1 MSTENAHASEAQQL
15 IASYYT
21 SPVGYETADAQHIT
35 LHLEALTKATLAV
48 AYEQR
53 TANLIALWAMP
64 EELASSLASASGVGN
79 DGVQKDI
86 YAGVAQQI
94 LGRLGL

>member
-1 MSTENAHASEAQQL
+1 MSTMPGNPHYERSHNEDAPEWAQVEATRALAH
-15 IASYYT
+15 
-21 SPVGYETADAQHIT
+21 
-35 LHLEALTKATLAV
+35 
-48 AYEQR
+48 EQR

-64 EELASSLASASGVGN
+64 EDLASSLASASGVGN